1 MYAAKN
7 HSEGP
12 DKTVIGGT
20 VTLESGSIL
29 NIETGATI
37 TGGRVAANQAVNAT
51 AAATDL
57 ATAQALVN
65 SLQTDF
71 NALLTKLKAAGLMNA
86 DA

>member
-20 VTLESGSIL
+20 LT
-29 NIETGATI
+29 IEAGTKI
-37 TGGRVAANQAVNAT
+37 EGGRIAANQAANAT
-51 AAATDL
+51 ASATDL
-57 ATAQALVN
+57 ATTQALAN

-71 NALLTKLKAAGLMNA
+71 NALLSKLKAAGLMNV
-86 DA
+86 DV

>member
-12 DKTVIGGT
+12 DKTVIEGELEIDGT
-20 VTLESGSIL
+20 LTIKP
-29 NIETGATI
+29 GAVI
-37 TGGRVAANQAVNAT
+37 AGGRVASVQAANAT

-71 NALLTKLKAAGLMNA
+71 NALLAKLKAAGLMANS
-86 DA
+86 

>member
-20 VTLESGSIL
+20 VTLESGATL

-37 TGGRVAANQAVNAT
+37 TGGRVTANQAANAT

-71 NALLTKLKAAGLMNA
+71 NALLIKLKAAGLMNA